1 MWHGQEQ
8 KALHVLAKFHANGDQ
23 SDPLV
28 RWEVAQI
35 GAALEAQ
42 KLARQSSYLDFVKTP
57 GNRHRLVVL
66 LSLCVGLNWMGNGII
81 A

>member
-1 MWHGQEQ
+1 MWHGKEEQ
-8 KALHVLAKFHANGDQ
+8 ALHVLAKYHANGDM
-23 SDPLV
+23 SDALV
-28 RWEVAQI
+28 LWEASQI
-35 GAALEAQ
+35 RAALEAQ
-42 KLARQSSYLDFVKTP
+42 KLAKQSRYIDFLNTP